1 MRRILVLA
9 FCVSMCSIGFV
20 AGQNQTD
27 FYHINTVQEVNISF
41 EQDNWR
47 DILDSLRYN
56 GSDMLT
62 GTVTING
69 QRFDQAQIR
78 YRNARAFQ
86 IGGMHNSLYIQL
98 PAGKTYQGYSILE
111 LSNALRDPS
120 VVREVLAYEIARKYM
135 PAPKAN
141 YAKISINDT
150 YYGFFVNVESVRDP
164 KFLTEHFGASD
175 GELYHAEI
183 AARQALPDGC
193 NARAFAS
200 LQYDGNEACYTYSFD
215 RVSTRNWNSLVEL
228 TRILNEEP
236 ESIERVLDVD
246 RTLWMLAFNNV
257 LVNLN
262 SYTGHPSQN
271 YYLYKD
277 QSGRFTLL
285 PGDQNFSFGSYK
297 NADGGSDLEFAGLV
311 KMDPLLHEKNEERP
325 LISNLLANEEY
336 RKRYLSHMR
345 QILYDNFAKNQHE
358 KRAEELQSI
367 IKDPWVE
374 DPNKEYNL
382 VDFTKSLSET
392 IGKRSKIPGLVEFM
406 RLRGDYL
413 QRHPE
418 LSVVPPAIAEVNVQQ
433 RERFSPERIDNF
445 KISAKV
451 GDFAKNVWLYYRF
464 SPDEAF
470 RQISMVDDGKHN
482 DEDAGDTIFGAEV
495 DPPSGIKDIEFYIVA
510 ENAKSISFDPP
521 RYMYEQH
528 RANLDELNQ

>member
-9 FCVSMCSIGFV
+9 FCVSMWGIGFV
-20 AGQNQTD
+20 SGQNQPD
-27 FYHINTVQEVNISF
+27 FYHTNTVQEVSITF

-56 GSDMLT
+56 GSETLT
-62 GTVTING
+62 GTVIING
-69 QRFDQAQIR
+69 QRFDEARVR

-98 PAGKTYQGYSILE
+98 PAGKTYQGYSIIE

-120 VVREVLAYEIARKYM
+120 MVREVLAYEIARQYM

-141 YAKISINDT
+141 YAKIAINGN

-164 KFLTEHFGASD
+164 KFLAEHFGTGD
-175 GELYHAEI
+175 GELYQAELAI
-183 AARQALPDGC
+183 RQTLPDGC

-215 RVSTRNWNSLVEL
+215 RITTRNWNSLVEL

-236 ESIERVLDVD
+236 ESIERVLNVD
-246 RTLWMLAFNNV
+246 RTLWLLAFNNI

-297 NADGGSDLEFAGLV
+297 NADGGSDLDFTGLV
-311 KMDPLLHEKNEERP
+311 KMDPLLHEDNKERP
-325 LISNLLANEEY
+325 LISNLLGNEEY
-336 RKRYLSHMR
+336 RKRYLSHLR
-345 QILYDNFAKNQHE
+345 QILYDHFAKGQHE
-358 KRAEELQSI
+358 KRAKELQEI
-367 IKDPWVE
+367 IKAPWIE

-382 VDFTKSLSET
+382 VDFTKSLEET
-392 IGKRSKIPGLVEFM
+392 IGRRSRIPGLAEFM
-406 RLRGDYL
+406 RLRSEHL

-418 LSVVPPAIAEVNVQQ
+418 LAVMPPAISNVMVQE
-433 RERFSPERIDNF
+433 RERFSPEQISDFR
-445 KISAKV
+445 ISAKV
-451 GDFAKNVWLYYRF
+451 GDFTRNVWLYYRF
-464 SPDEAF
+464 SPEEPF
-470 RQISMVDDGKHN
+470 RQISMMDDGAHY
-482 DEDAGDTIFGAEV
+482 DQEAGDTIFGAAV
-495 DPPSGIKDIEFYIVA
+495 QPTGGMKDIEFYIVA
-510 ENAKSISFDPP
+510 ENAKTISFDPP